1 MFSKADMK
9 EIESGIEKNFI
20 MYEMNAK
27 ECIGCGAFITKN
39 ENTTTNRLTC
49 IPCKY
54 MKKPQYE
61 ICWICLKPW
70 IGQGSTNCGN
80 PDC

>member
-39 ENTTTNRLTC
+39 EHNTTNRLT
-49 IPCKY
+49 
-54 MKKPQYE
+54 
-61 ICWICLKPW
+61 
-70 IGQGSTNCGN
+70 
-80 PDC
+80 